1 MTTTALP
8 SRPAVRPPTS
18 ETASTPSLSRA
29 PGRRPAQDRPVL
41 RGNPRKARAPTC
53 RATNLLNV
61 ANGACTKLAEQLASP
76 GLVLPWLLAAIGAP
90 AGLVGFLAPIK
101 QVGSLLPQL
110 AVAAQIRR
118 LARRKAA
125 WVAAGIIQA
134 GALAL
139 MVPAAALLSPVA
151 AGLAVVV
158 LLAVFSTASGMGSV
172 AFQDVTGQD
181 DPEGPARPDA
191 RQPGDDRRPS
201 DAGRRRLAA
210 LRPGG
215 GAERRSLS
223 LAARHRCRAVGRGR
237 PAVRPDR
244 GGAGGDRGR
253 QERARPGEAG
263 RGAGPGGAGLSQVPD
278 RPRAPGPGRGGHAVL
293 CPALRTNCSAARRRR
308 WASTSWRSAWRT
320 WCRARSG
327 ASSPI
332 CRRAGPW
339 RCRRRSLRRPPRSR
353 SASGCCRRA
362 GRRRG
367 PMPSCSSSWASRSA
381 ACGWGAR
388 PILSTARRRTERP
401 LYVAFGNT
409 AIGVVTLAAG
419 GLGILA
425 QVTSIELV
433 IGVLLALGAVGAVV
447 SLAMP
452 EGRPDGRSDRHG
464 HGRVIRAWEDAHPT
478 VF

>member
-1 MTTTALP
+1 MTTTHP
-8 SRPAVRPPTS
+8 ESTGGPPADIRDRLYAV
-18 ETASTPSLSRA
+18 LSGDDA
-29 PGRRPAQDRPVL
+29 EDRVCEAIPEGACTDV
-41 RGNPRKARAPTC
+41 PR
-53 RATNLLNV
+53 NYLLNV

-172 AFQDVTGQD
+172 AFQDVTGKTIPKGRRGRMLANRAMIGGLLTLVAGAWLRFGLGEAPSVAPYLWLLGIAAGLWAAAALLFGLIAEEPGATEGGRNALDQAKQGVGLVREVPGYRKYLTARALLVPVEVAMPFYALHAHQLFGGAAAALGVYVLAVGVANVVSSPFWGQFSD
-181 DPEGPARPDA
+181 LSARRTMALSSAIASATAAIALGFGLLPEGWQTPWAYAVVFFILGIAVSGVRL
-191 RQPGDDRRPS
+191 
-201 DAGRRRLAA
+201 GRKTYLVD
-210 LRPGG
+210 
-215 GAERRSLS
+215 GA
-223 LAARHRCRAVGRGR
+223 
-237 PAVRPDR
+237 PKD
-244 GGAGGDRGR
+244 
-253 QERARPGEAG
+253 
-263 RGAGPGGAGLSQVPD
+263 
-278 RPRAPGPGRGGHAVL
+278 
-293 CPALRTNCSAARRRR
+293 
-308 WASTSWRSAWRT
+308 
-320 WCRARSG
+320 
-327 ASSPI
+327 
-332 CRRAGPW
+332 
-339 RCRRRSLRRPPRSR
+339 
-353 SASGCCRRA
+353 
-362 GRRRG
+362 
-367 PMPSCSSSWASRSA
+367 
-381 ACGWGAR
+381 
-388 PILSTARRRTERP
+388 ERP

-452 EGRPDGRSDRHG
+452 EADRMADQTG
-464 HGRVIRAWEDAHPT
+464 TGT
-478 VF
+478 GG